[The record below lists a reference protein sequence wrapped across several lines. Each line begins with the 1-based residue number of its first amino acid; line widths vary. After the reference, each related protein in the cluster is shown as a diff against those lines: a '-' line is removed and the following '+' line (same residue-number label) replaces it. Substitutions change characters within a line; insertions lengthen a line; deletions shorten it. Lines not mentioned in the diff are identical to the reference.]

1 MWRRFGPLYKAIK
14 ANLEAGKK
22 VQHCPKNYTGPDDAV
37 RAIGVTLATVGE
49 TLDELTEPGGTSVAA
64 VPAALLGSFTSVACM
79 VRATAQTV
87 QDTIEEVMATGRSH
101 PHWHGRAPK
110 SGGSYLC
117 ER

>member
-22 VQHCPKNYTGPDDAV
+22 TQHCPKNYTGLDDAV
-37 RAIGVTLATVGE
+37 RAIGITLANVGE
-49 TLDELTEPGGTSVAA
+49 TLDELTEPGGTSVAT

-87 QDTIEEVMATGRSH
+87 QDTIEEVMATGRNH
-101 PHWHGRAPK
+101 PRCTIAPQ
-110 SGGSYLC
+110 SPGGSSS
-117 ER
+117 